1 MRKTVSTKRRVELFK
16 AHDGVCH
23 ICGGKIQVGE
33 AWELE
38 HQIPI
43 ALGGADDETNWALA
57 HVKCHRGKTSE
68 DVGNI
73 ARAKR
78 REARHLG
85 IKKSRNPL
93 PGGRSSPWK
102 RTMDGRVVR
111 RDGKD
116 G

>member
-1 MRKTVSTKRRVELFK
+1 MRKTISTKRRQELFQSH
-16 AHDGVCH
+16 AGLCH

-33 AWELE
+33 AWDVE
-38 HQIPI
+38 HIIPI
-43 ALGGADDETNWALA
+43 AMGGEDDEANWALA
-57 HVKCHRGKTSE
+57 HRKCHRGKTSE

-102 RTMDGRVVR
+102 RTVDGRVIR

>member
-1 MRKTVSTKRRVELFK
+1 MRKRFSPKERLRIFSL
-16 AHDGVCH
+16 HGGICH
-23 ICGGKIQVGE
+23 LCEGKIQVGD
-33 AWELE
+33 AWDIE
-38 HQIPI
+38 HVTPL
-43 ALGGADDETNWALA
+43 ALGGDNSDDNCQLA
-57 HVKCHRGKTSE
+57 HRKCHSQKSRE

-102 RTMDGRVVR
+102 RTMDGRVIR